1 MFQAWCWISPGNNK
15 RFFSSFCLFVCYSET
30 LVCFFSLEMS
40 SVGLYVPLTTSC
52 RLPHL
57 WPGKTSNC
65 FSRLG
70 HKSHRPGRN
79 KELRLLNWWAKVEVE
94 HTKQEKHFL
103 PLGLSLVSNSK
114 SLTGLSGKLYT

>member
-1 MFQAWCWISPGNNK
+1 MYQAWCWISPGKKNNN
-15 RFFSSFCLFVCYSET
+15 CLFVCYYEK
-30 LVCFFSLEMS
+30 LVLFSLLFG
-40 SVGLYVPLTTSC
+40 SVYVSLTTSC

-79 KELRLLNWWAKVEVE
+79 KELRLLNEWATVEVE
-94 HTKQEKHFL
+94 CTRQEKDFL